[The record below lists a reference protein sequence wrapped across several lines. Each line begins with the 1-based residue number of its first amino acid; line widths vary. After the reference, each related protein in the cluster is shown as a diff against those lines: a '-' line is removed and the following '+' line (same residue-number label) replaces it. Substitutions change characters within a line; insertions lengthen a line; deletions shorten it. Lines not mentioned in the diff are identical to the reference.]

1 MYVAERTVE
10 GHRIYA
16 AAIAVERGAGREE
29 LDGFYAGV
37 VVVRLPAGSDARA
50 EVFRD
55 EQLDDGRV
63 WADPELSLQFALEV
77 GEAAIRAQAWLAGQ
91 LREQQ
96 FSAAQSAPQPPRLG
110 KASALRH

>member
-16 AAIAVERGAGREE
+16 AAIAVERGAGQSE

-37 VVVRLPAGSDARA
+37 VVVRRAAGNDIRE

-63 WADPELSLQFALEV
+63 WADPEQALQFALEV
-77 GEAAIRAQAWLAGQ
+77 GKAAIRAQAWLAEQ
-91 LREQQ
+91 QREQQ
-96 FSAAQSAPQPPRLG
+96 FSAAESVPHARRLG
-110 KASALRH
+110 EASALAR